1 MKPRH
6 LIFSLCCL
14 SAIAESRTVTLV
26 SKSGSAEQRLEVP
39 AIHSAEIV
47 SFGPFRYPEHVQ
59 IVKDGVILNPAERG
73 LGAPAPRIVVAGP
86 APVVMPELGSVAQSR
101 WVTVQLTPDTFDA
114 SKALIIGPTTNT
126 VVVSYQ
132 GSSNLVDWTTIT
144 DQVFQGVPSAQFFR
158 VTASPTVT
166 P

>member
-1 MKPRH
+1 V
-6 LIFSLCCL
+6 C
-14 SAIAESRTVTLV
+14 V
-26 SKSGSAEQRLEVP
+26 
-39 AIHSAEIV
+39 
-47 SFGPFRYPEHVQ
+47 
-59 IVKDGVILNPAERG
+59 
-73 LGAPAPRIVVAGP
+73 
-86 APVVMPELGSVAQSR
+86 
-101 WVTVQLTPDTFDA
+101 
-114 SKALIIGPTTNT
+114 IIGPTTNT